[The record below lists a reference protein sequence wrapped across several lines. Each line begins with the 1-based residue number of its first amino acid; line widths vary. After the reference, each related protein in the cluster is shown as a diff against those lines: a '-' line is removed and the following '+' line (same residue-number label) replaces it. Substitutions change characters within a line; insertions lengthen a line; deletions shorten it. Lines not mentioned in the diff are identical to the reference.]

1 MVLLLEDVGHLNA
14 VRSPFFTLA
23 CKFENNQDTTIWFAS
38 EFSDA
43 IGHAT
48 MDEDAFWK
56 FLTECLHESPPAGIP
71 LLDGLG
77 KDEAKGFLALGT
89 ELRGKPGDTI
99 VRAGDVANEMF
110 VVFCGYGRGARRRR
124 RRRVDHCQ
132 LRQGRSIRRDRLPR
146 RHPAHRDRRRHQ
158 RPRGPRADPGHLPQ
172 GHAHHAR
179 TVKVLLNLSLILCER
194 LRTSTENLLGAGADA
209 TTASIRYRGSSSNI
223 ASPAGVIS
231 RRTARRSELPRKRR
245 TYPFPSS
252 AISVCE
258 IVPLSTPGNR
268 RASWDCTSNG
278 WRSRR
283 NAGPPIAPD

>member
-48 MDEDAFWK
+48 MDEYAFWK
-56 FLTECLHESPPAGIP
+56 FLTECLHESPSAGIP

-77 KDEAKGFLALGT
+77 KDEVKRFLALGT

-110 VVFCGYGRGARRRR
+110 VVLAGTVEVRGDADGVEHTIASFGRGEVFGEIGFLGAAPRIAT
-124 RRRVDHCQ
+124 VVATSD
-132 LRQGRSIRRDRLPR
+132 LEVLVLTQGFCRKAMHTMPEV
-146 RHPAHRDRRRHQ
+146 
-158 RPRGPRADPGHLPQ
+158 
-172 GHAHHAR
+172 

-209 TTASIRYRGSSSNI
+209 TTASIRYRVSSSNI

-258 IVPLSTPGNR
+258 IVPLVDPRKPG
-268 RASWDCTSNG
+268 SELG
-278 WRSRR
+278 LHE
-283 NAGPPIAPD
+283 

>member
-1 MVLLLEDVGHLNA
+1 M
-14 VRSPFFTLA
+14 
-23 CKFENNQDTTIWFAS
+23 
-38 EFSDA
+38 
-43 IGHAT
+43 
-48 MDEDAFWK
+48 
-56 FLTECLHESPPAGIP
+56 
-71 LLDGLG
+71 
-77 KDEAKGFLALGT
+77 
-89 ELRGKPGDTI
+89 RGKPGDAI

-110 VVFCGYGRGARRRR
+110 VVLAGTVEVRGDADGVEHTIASFGRGEVFGEIGFLGGAQRIAT
-124 RRRVDHCQ
+124 VVAASD
-132 LRQGRSIRRDRLPR
+132 LEVLVLTQGFCRKAMYTMPEV
-146 RHPAHRDRRRHQ
+146 
-158 RPRGPRADPGHLPQ
+158 
-172 GHAHHAR
+172 

-209 TTASIRYRGSSSNI
+209 TTASIRYGGSSSNI
-223 ASPAGVIS
+223 ASPTGVIS

-268 RASWDCTSNG
+268 RASWDCASNG